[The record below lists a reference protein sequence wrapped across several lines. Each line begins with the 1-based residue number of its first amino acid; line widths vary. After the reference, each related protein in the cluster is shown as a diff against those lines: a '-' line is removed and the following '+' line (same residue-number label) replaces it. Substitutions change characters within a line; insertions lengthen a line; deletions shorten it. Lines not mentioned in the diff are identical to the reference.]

1 MTTGAI
7 RVEKVYLGR
16 RGWNLILAVLI
27 VLASICASF
36 ASPLFL
42 HVDQLL
48 NSTGA
53 MVVSGVLALGL
64 APIVLV
70 GEIDISL
77 TSNLAFC
84 TVVIGLL
91 SQAHANPAVIVLA
104 ALLAGLVLG
113 AVNGALV
120 AFGQLPS
127 LAVTLGT
134 LGAYQG
140 AAYVVGGINSFTRF
154 PTLVYAIGA
163 QTIGPVP
170 ISVILFLGIAVT
182 LAVLLQKTVVGRALY
197 AVGRSR
203 EAARHSG
210 ISIPAV
216 KTFTFCVGGVLA
228 GLGALIF
235 VGQYG
240 SGGGDSAGGTIL
252 TVVTAVALGGLDI
265 YGGAGRVS
273 SLVLAVVLLDVIQ
286 NGMGLVNLSTTT
298 QTIVIGL
305 VLILSLLLPELA
317 DRLRHAEPGGPRGL
331 LAALGFGR

>member
-1 MTTGAI
+1 MSSA
-7 RVEKVYLGR
+7 RAHKVYLGR
-16 RGWNLILAVLI
+16 RGWSLTLIVLI
-27 VLASICASF
+27 VLASICASL

-42 HVDQLL
+42 HPSQIL

-64 APIVLV
+64 APIVIV

-84 TVVIGLL
+84 TVVLGLL
-91 SQAHANPAVIVLA
+91 SQAHVPPPLIVLA
-104 ALLAGLVLG
+104 TLATGLVLG
-113 AVNGALV
+113 AFNGVLV
-120 AFGQLPS
+120 GYGGLPS

-140 AAYVVGGINSFTRF
+140 AAFLVGGTNGFTDF
-154 PTLVYAIGA
+154 PGAIYAIGA
-163 QTIGPVP
+163 DTIGPVP
-170 ISVILFLGIAVT
+170 ISLLLFAAVAIAF
-182 LAVLLQKTVVGRALY
+182 AVVFRLTTIGRSFY
-197 AVGRSR
+197 AVGRAS
-203 EAARHSG
+203 EAVRHSG
-210 ISIPAV
+210 ISVAGV
-216 KTFTFCVGGVLA
+216 KAATFCIGGVVA

-240 SGGGDSAGGTIL
+240 SGGGDSASGTIL

-273 SLVLAVVLLDVIQ
+273 SLVLAIVLLDVIQ
-286 NGMGLVNLSTTT
+286 NGMGLVNASTTT

-305 VLILSLLLPELA
+305 VLIMSLLVPELLGRWSREHV
-317 DRLRHAEPGGPRGL
+317 DQQRGL
-331 LAALGFGR
+331 LQVLRFSR

>member
-1 MTTGAI
+1 MPAG
-7 RVEKVYLGR
+7 RVQKAYLGR
-16 RGWNLILAVLI
+16 RGWNLTLVALI
-27 VLASICASF
+27 ALASIWASY

-48 NSTGA
+48 TSTGA

-64 APIVLV
+64 APVVLV

-84 TVVIGLL
+84 TVVLGLL
-91 SQAHANPAVIVLA
+91 SQGHVNPVLIVLA
-104 ALLAGLVLG
+104 TLATGLALG
-113 AVNGALV
+113 AFNGVLV
-120 AFGQLPS
+120 AYGGLPS

-140 AAYVVGGINSFTRF
+140 FAFLVGGTNGFTTF
-154 PTLVYAIGA
+154 PSAIYAVGA
-163 QTIGPVP
+163 ESIWAVP
-170 ISVILFLGIAVT
+170 ISLVVFAAVAVA
-182 LAVLLQKTVVGRALY
+182 LAVVLRMTTIGRSFY
-197 AVGRSR
+197 AVGRASDAVR
-203 EAARHSG
+203 WSG
-210 ISIPAV
+210 ISVAWV
-216 KTFTFCVGGVLA
+216 KMVAFCIAGTIA

-240 SGGGDSAGGTIL
+240 SGGGDSASGTIL

-265 YGGAGRVS
+265 YGGAGRIS
-273 SLVLAVVLLDVIQ
+273 SLVLAIMLLNVIQ

-305 VLILSLLLPELA
+305 VLILSLLVPEMLG
-317 DRLRHAEPGGPRGL
+317 RLHNERAFARRSL
-331 LAALGFGR
+331 MQAMRFGR